1 MADIATRIS
10 IYAKDQA
17 SDAFR
22 KVGREA
28 DDLTARLTKL
38 GPGLTKALAGLGAG
52 FGLSQVLQ
60 QAQEYETAVVNMAR
74 VTDRSFAQVKADVA
88 QLGPEL
94 GNQTDLMR
102 GYYAV
107 MSAGVTDSAQALD
120 LLAVASKGSKVAGVT
135 QAQTITALTKLMAG
149 YAGEIKSATEAS
161 DLLFSIEKQG
171 QTTFAELVP
180 VIGDAAAISK
190 QAGVSADEMA
200 ATLSAITQT
209 AGGTSQAV
217 TQYRAVLTAL
227 VKPQEQM
234 TALLKRMGYQSGVAL
249 IQEKGLAGALL
260 TLRDAAEKSG
270 VGLGKLFESSEALTA
285 LGPLLASDFE
295 RVASNLD
302 VMRAKGSATEK
313 AFANWRNT
321 LAGLRETTANLFA
334 DLATEAG
341 NLVAPQAARDLRALN
356 DALAWLRDNFDAVV
370 QFAGGAAV
378 ALTALGAAQRVAAS
392 DTALHAREAANLEWK
407 QLTGKAVILGS
418 AQAVAQKAA
427 AEVAAADAERKAAAA
442 ALEKFRAEQ
451 SVTVATRSGT
461 QAAIVRAAQEKQ
473 LAALTAASAAAET
486 RYAAALKASEVAA
499 RQATL
504 AGRALNGVKAA
515 ASGLVGI
522 LGGPLAAGFAAVAVA
537 GYAVHTSMQ
546 GTSDLLETYRG
557 RLNGVSDAAEQ
568 AGKKLSALD
577 AAMARSAREMAAR
590 ELEKAQADFERI
602 RKLAEQTDTN
612 GGPLTYI
619 ASTKERF
626 LGYEEG
632 TLKAAEA
639 MREYQRGTIDA
650 YEAQRRLIAI
660 REQFGRTDSVEK
672 ALEWVE
678 ALVGA
683 LKAAEDA
690 GKKLD
695 DTNARLDETGDAA
708 RGAAEQVEGLAAA
721 MALLSGQQVTP
732 ATSLDAAI
740 KSLREYTKETKSAKE
755 EAAKFAKETAQANL
769 EQIRRAEVAARDAGK
784 VKEADALAAEYRTQQ
799 ARIAEVGQKSTGRR
813 KSGSGGTSG
822 VESGQRALMGLNAEM
837 EKLRG
842 SGDSFGETLS
852 KKLAEIARTGK
863 QAGLSLAEVGQKQ
876 EEYKA
881 AFQTGTLRDFDRQL
895 MQLTNDTRGLK
906 QLEIDEQ
913 VRAWTGRFQA
923 AGIGAEDAAQ
933 RVERLKAAMESQARV
948 QDLQSAVNFYRELS
962 GLSGEY
968 TDSLE
973 IQNELIALQAQLH
986 KQNGIPPEQV
996 ERWEKLQKLQI
1007 RTDFAAGATRGL
1019 MKFGEQFGDT
1029 ARQVETLTAN
1039 MGNTISSTLS
1049 DAFMTGEFSAK
1060 KFFNSLMSMAVQ
1072 AMSNFLV
1079 GQLFKGVG
1087 MSFGFGVAHTGGV
1100 VGQTALPMRAVSL
1113 EVFWD
1118 APRYHTGGAILAPG
1132 EVPIIAQTGERVLTR
1147 SQNAEWE
1154 RGLRPQGGG
1163 PINLTVSIEN
1173 KSGQP
1178 LAATQGGT
1186 QWSGDMRSAVVS
1198 IVLDAVNRNYMGARD
1213 ALRG

>member
-1 MADIATRIS
+1 M
-10 IYAKDQA
+10 
-17 SDAFR
+17 
-22 KVGREA
+22 
-28 DDLTARLTKL
+28 
-38 GPGLTKALAGLGAG
+38 
-52 FGLSQVLQ
+52 
-60 QAQEYETAVVNMAR
+60 VNMAR
-74 VTDRSFAQVKADVA
+74 VTDRSFGQVKADVA

-302 VMRAKGSATEK
+302 VMRAKGGATEK

-537 GYAVHTSMQ
+537 GYAVHNSMRNTSEM
-546 GTSDLLETYRG
+546 LETYRN
-557 RLNGVSDAAEQ
+557 RLNGVGDAAEKTGRQ
-568 AGKKLSALD
+568 LSELD
-577 AAMARSAREMAAR
+577 RAMARSAREQATR
-590 ELEKAQADFERI
+590 ELEKARADYERI
-602 RKLAEQTDTN
+602 RKLAEYTDTGN
-612 GGPLTYI
+612 TGLSYLPGAQENMGALAYISTY
-619 ASTKERF
+619 KEKIF
-626 LGYEEG
+626 GYEDA
-632 TLKAAEA
+632 TRKAAEA

-842 SGDSFGETLS
+842 SGDSFGESLS

-1019 MKFGEQFGDT
+1019 LKFGEQFGDT
-1029 ARQVETLTAN
+1029 ARQVESLTAN

-1049 DAFMTGEFSAK
+1049 DAFMTGELSAK
-1060 KFFNSLMSMAVQ
+1060 KFFNSLMSMAAQ
-1072 AMSNFLV
+1072 AMTNSLV
-1079 GQLFKGVG
+1079 GQMFSGIGSLF
-1087 MSFGFGVAHTGGV
+1087 SFGGISGSAFSGTGNNFSSDPSFVGPMIPGMKFHTGGV

-1113 EVFWD
+1113 EVFRD

>member
-28 DDLTARLTKL
+28 DDLAARLTQL
-38 GPGLTKALAGLGAG
+38 GPSLAKALAGLGAG

-88 QLGPEL
+88 RLGPEL
-94 GNQTDLMR
+94 GNQTELMQ

-120 LLAVASKGSKVAGVT
+120 LLTVASKGSKAAGVT

-149 YAGEIKSATEAS
+149 YAGEIRNATEAS
-161 DLLFSIEKQG
+161 DLLFSIERQG

-209 AGGTSQAV
+209 AGGTAQAV

-234 TALLKRMGYQSGVAL
+234 RGLLAQMGYQSGVAL
-249 IQEKGLAGALL
+249 VQQKGLSGALMA
-260 TLRDAAEKSG
+260 LRDAAEKSG

-285 LGPLLASDFE
+285 LGPLLASDFG
-295 RVASNLD
+295 RVTANLD
-302 VMRAKGSATEK
+302 VMRAKSGATEK

-334 DLATEAG
+334 DLATQTG
-341 NLVAPQAARDLRALN
+341 NLVAPRAADDLRALN
-356 DALAWLRDNFDAVV
+356 EALTWLRDNFDAVV
-370 QFAGGAAV
+370 QVAGGVAV
-378 ALTALGAAQRVAAS
+378 ALAALGAAQRVAAS
-392 DTALHAREAANLEWK
+392 DTARHVLEAGRLEVA
-407 QLTGKAVILGS
+407 QLRGKAVILDS
-418 AQAVAQKAA
+418 ARAVAQKAA
-427 AEVAAADAERKAAAA
+427 AELAAADAERKATAA
-442 ALEKFRAEQ
+442 ALENFRAEQ
-451 SVTVATRSGT
+451 SVAVAVRSGT
-461 QAAIVRAAQEKQ
+461 QAEIARAAQEKQ
-473 LAALTAASAAAET
+473 LAALTTAAAAAET
-486 RYAAALKASEVAA
+486 RYAAALKASETAA

-504 AGRALNGVKAA
+504 AGRALSGVKAA
-515 ASGLVGI
+515 ASGLVA
-522 LGGPLAAGFAAVAVA
+522 LMGGPLAAGFAAVAVA

-546 GTSDLLETYRG
+546 ATSDLLETYRG
-557 RLNGVSDAAEQ
+557 RLNGVGDAAEQ
-568 AGKKLSALD
+568 TGKKLSALD
-577 AAMARSAREMAAR
+577 AAMARSAREQATR
-590 ELEKAQADFERI
+590 ELEKARADFERI
-602 RKLAEQTDTN
+602 RKLAEETDTS
-612 GGPLTYI
+612 GGALTYI

-626 LGYEEG
+626 FGYEEG
-632 TLKAAEA
+632 TLKAVDA

-695 DTNARLDETGDAA
+695 DTNARLGETGDAA

-740 KSLREYTKETKSAKE
+740 KSLREYTKETKSAKA
-755 EAAKFAKETAQANL
+755 EAAKFARETAQANL
-769 EQIRRAEVAARDAGK
+769 EQIRTAEAAARAAGK
-784 VKEADALAAEYRTQQ
+784 ISEADALAAEYRTQKS
-799 ARIAEVGQKSTGRR
+799 RISEVGQK
-813 KSGSGGTSG
+813 KSGRTGASG
-822 VESGQRALMGLNAEM
+822 VESGRRALMGLDAEM

-842 SGDSFGETLS
+842 SGQNFGDSLE
-852 KKLAEIARTGK
+852 KKLADIARAGR

-876 EEYKA
+876 EDYKS
-881 AFQTGTLRDFDRQL
+881 AFQTSALRDFDRQL
-895 MQLTNDTRGLK
+895 MQLANDTRGLK
-906 QLEIDEQ
+906 QLEIDDQ
-913 VRAWTGRFQA
+913 VRQWTGRFEA

-933 RVERLKAAMESQARV
+933 RVEKLKAAMENQARV

-968 TDSLE
+968 TGSLE
-973 IQNELIALQAQLH
+973 IQNELIALQAKLH
-986 KQNGIPPEQV
+986 EQNGIPPEQV
-996 ERWEKLQKLQI
+996 EQWEKLQNLQI

-1019 MKFGEQFGDT
+1019 LKFGEQFGDT
-1029 ARQVETLTAN
+1029 ARQVESLTTN
-1039 MGNTISSTLS
+1039 MGNTISSTLA

-1087 MSFGFGVAHTGGV
+1087 MSFGFGVAHSGGV
-1100 VGQTALPMRAVSL
+1100 IGQTALPMRRVSPD
-1113 EVFWD
+1113 VFRD
-1118 APRYHTGGAILAPG
+1118 APRYHAGGAILAPG

-1147 SQNAEWE
+1147 AQNAEWE
-1154 RGLRPQGGG
+1154 RGMRPQGDG
-1163 PINLTVSIEN
+1163 PVSLKITLEN

-1178 LAATQGGT
+1178 LEASQGGT
-1186 QWSGDMRSAVVS
+1186 QWSGDMRSAVVT
-1198 IVLDAVNRNYMGARD
+1198 IILDAVNRNYMGARD

>member
-28 DDLTARLTKL
+28 DTLAARLTQL
-38 GPGLTKALAGLGAG
+38 GPSLTKALAGLGAG
-52 FGLSQVLQ
+52 FGLSQVLK
-60 QAQEYETAVVNMAR
+60 QAADYESAVVNMAR
-74 VTDRSFAQVKADVA
+74 VTDRSFGQVKADVA

-94 GNQTDLMR
+94 GNQTELMQ

-120 LLAVASKGSKVAGVT
+120 LLTVASKGSKAAGVT

-209 AGGTSQAV
+209 AGGTSQSV

-234 TALLKRMGYQSGVAL
+234 TALLSQMGYQSGVAL
-249 IQEKGLAGALL
+249 IQQKGLSGALL
-260 TLRDAAEKSG
+260 ALRDAAEKSG

-295 RVASNLD
+295 RVGANLD
-302 VMRAKGSATEK
+302 VMRAKSGATEK
-313 AFANWRNT
+313 AFGNWRNT

-334 DLATEAG
+334 DLATQTG
-341 NLVAPQAARDLRALN
+341 NIVAPRAADGLRALN
-356 DALAWLRDNFDAVV
+356 DALTWLRDNFDAVV
-370 QFAGGAAV
+370 QVAGGVAV
-378 ALTALGAAQRVAAS
+378 ALTALGVAQRAGAS
-392 DTALHAREAANLEWK
+392 DTLRHAAAVVGLEVA
-407 QLTGKAVILGS
+407 QARGKVTVLNS
-418 AQAVAQKAA
+418 ARAVAQKAA
-427 AEVAAADAERKAAAA
+427 AELAAADAERKAATA

-461 QAAIVRAAQEKQ
+461 QAAIIRAAQEKQ
-473 LAALTAASAAAET
+473 LAALTAAAVAAET
-486 RYAAALKASEVAA
+486 RYAAALKVSENAT

-504 AGRALNGVKAA
+504 AGRALSRVKAA
-515 ASGLVGI
+515 ASGLVA
-522 LGGPLAAGFAAVAVA
+522 LMGGSLAAGFAAVTVA

-546 GTSDLLETYRG
+546 ATSDLLETYRG
-557 RLNGVSDAAEQ
+557 RLNGVGDAAEQ
-568 AGKKLSALD
+568 TGKKLSALD
-577 AAMARSAREMAAR
+577 AAMARSAREQATR
-590 ELEKAQADFERI
+590 ELEKARADFERI
-602 RKLAEQTDTN
+602 RKLAEETDTS
-612 GGPLTYI
+612 GGALTYI

-626 LGYEEG
+626 FGYEEG
-632 TLKAAEA
+632 TLKAVDA

-678 ALVGA
+678 ALAGA
-683 LKAAEDA
+683 LKAAEEA

-695 DTNARLDETGDAA
+695 DTNARLGETGDAA

-721 MALLSGQQVTP
+721 MALLSGQQATP

-740 KSLREYTKETKSAKE
+740 KALREYTKETRSAKT
-755 EAAKFAKETAQANL
+755 EAATFARETAQANL
-769 EQIRRAEVAARDAGK
+769 EQIRKAEAAARAAGQI
-784 VKEADALAAEYRTQQ
+784 KEADALAAEYRTQK
-799 ARIAEVGQKSTGRR
+799 ARIAEVGQKGNSGR
-813 KSGSGGTSG
+813 KSGGASS

-842 SGDSFGETLS
+842 SGASFNDALE

-881 AFQTGTLRDFDRQL
+881 AFQTSALRDFDRQM
-895 MQLTNDTRGLK
+895 MQLVNDTRGLK

-913 VRAWTGRFQA
+913 ASQWTGRFEA
-923 AGIGAEDAAQ
+923 AGIGAEEAAQ
-933 RVERLKAAMESQARV
+933 RVERLKAAMENQARV
-948 QDLQSAVNFYRELS
+948 QDLQSAVNFCRELS

-968 TDSLE
+968 TGSLE
-973 IQNELIALQAQLH
+973 IQNELITVQAQLH
-986 KQNGIPPEQV
+986 RQNGIPPEQV
-996 ERWEKLQKLQI
+996 EQWEKLQHLQI

-1019 MKFGEQFGDT
+1019 LKFGEQFGDT
-1029 ARQVETLTAN
+1029 ARQVESLTAN

-1087 MSFGFGVAHTGGV
+1087 MSFGFGVAHSGGV
-1100 VGQTALPMRAVSL
+1100 IGQTALPMRQVSPD
-1113 EVFWD
+1113 VFRD

-1147 SQNAEWE
+1147 AQNAEWE
-1154 RGLRPQGGG
+1154 RGMRPQNGG
-1163 PINLTVSIEN
+1163 PISLTVSIEN

-1178 LAATQGGT
+1178 LEATQSGT

-1198 IVLDAVNRNYMGARD
+1198 VILDAVNRNYMGARD